1 MAALLSA
8 GTPRIVIRSFHLG
21 IIDIPVNFAARKQ
34 LVVRAEGGH
43 AAVVQHEDAVCVL
56 HGADAL
62 GDDEFRGV
70 GDLLCESPADQG
82 IRPGIY
88 GAGGI
93 VQDQYLGLF
102 QQRARDAQALFLPA
116 GHVGA
121 ALLDVSVIA
130 VRQRADELV
139 RLC

>member
-1 MAALLSA
+1 MMRMGFSTFCFGAIMAALLSA

-102 QQRARDAQALFLPA
+102 Q
-116 GHVGA
+116 
-121 ALLDVSVIA
+121 
-130 VRQRADELV
+130 
-139 RLC
+139 

>member
-82 IRPGIY
+82 IRPGTTALVESSRIS
-88 GAGGI
+88 I
-93 VQDQYLGLF
+93 LGF
-102 QQRARDAQALFLPA
+102 FSSARAMHRRCFCPPDT
-116 GHVGA
+116 
-121 ALLDVSVIA
+121 
-130 VRQRADELV
+130 LV
-139 RLC
+139 PPCSM